1 MASDDVARLR
11 EVKQKIA
18 ETQTK
23 LAAVGGF
30 AQLKH
35 QVDTLISGTSNS
47 GGYNAIISAINT
59 VVTAQAEAMRSLA
72 DCDQEANRAIE
83 QTLEDEK
90 QRQKQNRDRRR

>member
-1 MASDDVARLR
+1 MANTDVARLR

-18 ETQTK
+18 ETQRK
-23 LAAVGGF
+23 LAAVGSF
-30 AQLKH
+30 AQLKY
-35 QVDTLISGTSNS
+35 QVETLISGTSNS